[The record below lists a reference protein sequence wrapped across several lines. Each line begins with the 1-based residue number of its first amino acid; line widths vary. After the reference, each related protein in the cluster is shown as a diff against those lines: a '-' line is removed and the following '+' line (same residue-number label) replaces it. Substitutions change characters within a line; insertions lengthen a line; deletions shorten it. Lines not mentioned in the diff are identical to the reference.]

1 MSNDRDILLLSIFT
15 CITVSLWIT
24 FELIKTVKTTTV
36 SSQVQQI
43 VTPLSPKIDIDVLST
58 LKNRKPIE

>member
-15 CITVSLWIT
+15 FITVSLWIS

-36 SSQVQQI
+36 SSQVAQI
-43 VTPLSPKIDIDVLST
+43 VTPLSPVIDAEIFST
-58 LKNRKPIE
+58 LKNRRPIE